1 GYCPVHH
8 PSSGAKQHRLHAE
21 CGIGLVSSLPAQR
34 LGSLASTVPPDAG
47 FRPQPLRSAFPSG
60 NHDRDDARMNG
71 YQDKRSAPLLLLSG
85 DAADHGISEW
95 RLRAPEPTERVTY
108 GVRANPSRPVTRV
121 APEWADTE
129 WDRTGFMLRA
139 LQLKYPQ
146 VAASHASA
154 AVLYGLPL
162 PGDCKDG
169 QLHVSTADRNLRIRR
184 PGVVLHRV
192 ADFQWTNVLGH
203 QLMTAPSLF
212 LQFAASLD
220 LLSLVMVGDAMIG
233 SWHGP
238 RLCTLPQLTAHFSS
252 RKSVKNR
259 RGVEDALALIR
270 PDVDSPQGDRAEAV
284 DHVGRSARARN
295 PPPDLLPAVEHNDS
309 AGSRLCGCTV
319 GDRVRKRFPPY
330 RQAAVEYGH
339 RPRERA

>member
-1 GYCPVHH
+1 
-8 PSSGAKQHRLHAE
+8 
-21 CGIGLVSSLPAQR
+21 
-34 LGSLASTVPPDAG
+34 
-47 FRPQPLRSAFPSG
+47 
-60 NHDRDDARMNG
+60 MNG
-71 YQDKRSAPLLLLSG
+71 YQDKRSAPRLFLSG

-108 GVRANPSRPVTRV
+108 GVRADPTRLVTRV

-129 WDRTGFMLRA
+129 WDRMGFMLRA

-146 VAASHASA
+146 VAASHTSA
-154 AVLYGLPL
+154 GVLYGLPL

-169 QLHVSTADRNLRIRR
+169 QLHVSTDDRNLRIRR

-192 ADFQWTNVLGH
+192 ADFQRTNVLGH

-220 LLSLVMVGDAMIG
+220 LLSLVMIGDAMIG

-238 RLCTLPQLTAHFSS
+238 RLCTLPQLTDHFSS

-270 PDVDSPQGDRAEAV
+270 PDVDSPRETELRLWIMS
-284 DHVGRSARARN
+284 VGLPEPEIHPQIFCDQLNTTIR
-295 PPPDLLPAVEHNDS
+295 PDLGYAAARLAIEYESDFHRTDRRQWNMDIDRENALEHEGW
-309 AGSRLCGCTV
+309 ALIRVTSRT
-319 GDRVRKRFPPY
+319 DRRMLE
-330 RQAAVEYGH
+330 RQIRSH
-339 RPRERA
+339 LERAGLVL